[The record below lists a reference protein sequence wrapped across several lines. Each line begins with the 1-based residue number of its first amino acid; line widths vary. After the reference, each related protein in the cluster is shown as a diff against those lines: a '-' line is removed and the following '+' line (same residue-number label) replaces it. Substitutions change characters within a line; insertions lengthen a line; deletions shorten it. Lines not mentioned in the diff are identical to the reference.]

1 MSKGKRLIQ
10 RVFALCFVLVLTAC
24 GASKLE
30 KQLDLGAKYLEDL
43 DYDNAIA
50 AYTAAIEVD
59 PASIDAYVG
68 LAKAYVGKGT
78 EIDDIDESLD
88 TILLAYKTLDDLM
101 NDEETEYT
109 GVDETMDSVGEYK
122 TDVEAAFVD
131 AYYDAFHA
139 LSIKN
144 DVEGINDLN
153 EKYYKYVEDFIDT
166 SAPKS
171 IDEVSIDEETR
182 KLFDDFLASDNKINV
197 KKTISVSFEDVELNG
212 DYSLNEI
219 ESLIT
224 DNIDENSSYD
234 GYNVSY
240 LDCGKDGKIE
250 MLLTISYEEYMRD
263 YYTLNFIIANVDGK
277 IQCVYD
283 EITWSR
289 SMSQILYNGLIY
301 KYGSDGSPHTIADF
315 YYLDGDY
322 NLEYYYG
329 VGTDNFVL
337 SSYEGASTFSYFLTN
352 NENLHDNEQFIPWIS
367 EGHSSGGIDFYSLDE
382 TYLLYGI
389 DTKLIYDDNPQY
401 QDEFNAAYEFLSSE
415 GVQYCSI
422 SDIRD
427 SLKNQREKIG
437 LTNSVLYK

>member
-30 KQLDLGAKYLEDL
+30 KQLDLGAKYLEEL

-50 AYTAAIEVD
+50 AYTAAIDVD

-101 NDEETEYT
+101 NDKETEYT
-109 GVDETMDSVGEYK
+109 GVEETMDSVGEYK
-122 TDVEAAFVD
+122 ADVEAAFVD

-153 EKYYKYVEDFIDT
+153 TSYFSYVESFIDV
-166 SAPKS
+166 SSPKS
-171 IDEVSIDEETR
+171 IEEVSIDEKSR
-182 KLFDDFLASDNKINV
+182 KLFDDFLESKEKIYIKEPIEIV
-197 KKTISVSFEDVELNG
+197 YSVNLEGNYTLDELESFITG
-212 DYSLNEI
+212 SLDADSTYE
-219 ESLIT
+219 
-224 DNIDENSSYD
+224 

-250 MLLTISYEEYMRD
+250 MLLTISYEEYRRD
-263 YYTLNFIIANVDGK
+263 HYTLNFIIANVDGK

-301 KYGSDGSPHTIADF
+301 NYGSNGSPHTTADF

-367 EGHSSGGIDFYSLDE
+367 EDHSSGGIDFYSLDE

-401 QDEFNAAYEFLSSE
+401 QDEFNSAYEFLLSE

-422 SDIRD
+422 SDIHD